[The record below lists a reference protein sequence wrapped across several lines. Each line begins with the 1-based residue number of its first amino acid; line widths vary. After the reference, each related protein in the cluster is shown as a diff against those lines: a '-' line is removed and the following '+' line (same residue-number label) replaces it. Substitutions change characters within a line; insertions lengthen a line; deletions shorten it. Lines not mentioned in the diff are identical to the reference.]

1 MSEQICYKCDRRT
14 ECYSAEGLKDLKT
27 DETYKDISGYDCGAL
42 FRNFEESKEFIN
54 IIGEAIGTLGKRT
67 QNKLINYIA
76 EKYNAKKYF
85 VQEELF
91 FRR

>member
-14 ECYSAEGLKDLKT
+14 ECYSEIGLKDLKP
-27 DETYKDISGYDCGAL
+27 DETYKDISGYDCGCL
-42 FRNFEESKEFIN
+42 FRNFEESKEFIGV
-54 IIGEAIGTLGKRT
+54 IGEAIGTLGKRT

-76 EKYNAKKYF
+76 EKYNVKKYF

-91 FRR
+91 